1 MAYKVQR
8 VLWQEAQ
15 AQLKSLRKAVFVLEW
30 RLPESAEFDELDNKA
45 FHVLLLSQDD
55 HPIATARLTQHG
67 EIGRIAVLPKHRNTS
82 VYNTLFAALLK
93 QATSQNIEQIHVQ
106 SALDRVEYHR
116 QKGFKPV
123 GPVFM
128 EAGIPMQK
136 MVCQRQQFDAPDVR
150 HIH

>member
-1 MAYKVQR
+1 MAYKVKQ

-15 AQLKSLRKAVFVLEW
+15 AQLKSIRNAVFVLEW
-30 RLPESAEFDELDNKA
+30 QLPESTEFDELDNKA
-45 FHVLLLSQDD
+45 FHVLLFSQDN
-55 HPIATARLTQHG
+55 HPIATARLTHHG

-82 VYNTLFAALLK
+82 VYNTLFSELLK
-93 QATSQNIEQIHVQ
+93 QATTQKIEQIHVQ
-106 SALDRVEYHR
+106 SELTRVDYHR
-116 QKGFKPV
+116 QKGFEPV

-136 MVCQRQQFDAPDVR
+136 MVCQLQKFDLPDVK